1 MELQANNVFY
11 YILLLSENWN
21 WNYKRICLNEFLFER
36 IQERWGSKRPN
47 QDYKL
52 QAGQAF
58 VGESKLPLMDILF
71 WHHSDSDKDNDII
84 LKDPKVFERW
94 LAA

>member
-1 MELQANNVFY
+1 MIFY
-11 YILLLSENWN
+11 SSAFRMDEAA
-21 WNYKRICLNEFLFER
+21 KGRIR
-36 IQERWGSKRPN
+36 IINGSATIAC
-47 QDYKL
+47 QT
-52 QAGQAF
+52 AF
-58 VGESKLPLMDILF
+58 VGKPKLPLMDILF